1 MSVPVGT
8 HTSSTNGRSRRSR
21 ASLQPRSSL
30 VARSASSRSRSP
42 MGVIACDRDG
52 SFADACRKPEAHA
65 GPDALEKAQRTVV
78 VALDVDLKG
87 VDSLVGS
94 AVGQRGDQPGAKALS
109 LPGVGDDDRKVRL
122 LRTWRSRVLR
132 HAADPATPAGR
143 GRLVVVMVD
152 AQAGPTG
159 HVAPRNRTEDAP
171 VDGSGR

>member
-42 MGVIACDRDG
+42 TGVIARDRDG

-122 LRTWRSRVLR
+122 LRTWRPRVLR
-132 HAADPATPAGR
+132 HADDLATLDGRDPPVAGAATAKAGR
-143 GRLVVVMVD
+143 RE
-152 AQAGPTG
+152 QAGP
-159 HVAPRNRTEDAP
+159 RN
-171 VDGSGR
+171 